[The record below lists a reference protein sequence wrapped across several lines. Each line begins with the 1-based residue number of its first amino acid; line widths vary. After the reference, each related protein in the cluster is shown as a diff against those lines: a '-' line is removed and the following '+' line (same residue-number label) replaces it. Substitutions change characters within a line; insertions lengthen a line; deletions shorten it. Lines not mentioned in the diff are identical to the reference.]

1 MWNDVELLTSDD
13 TNTVRLCIDSR
24 QECGSALYQVDTLVK
39 LSSSAQM
46 LYSPMLYASS
56 NSNHSI
62 VVADM
67 TVVLFDQNFQSVLLQ
82 LHFSTL
88 VDTVGVCQ
96 NGQFLLVGERNG
108 NLHLIYVPQ
117 KKTVFTRAVLQTPQ
131 CDNEKTFR
139 SLVMQ
144 EDKVAPGS
152 YHLFLIVSGGF
163 LHISNLQLEKIERA
177 IEKMDIGALKE
188 LQALMKMG
196 FSSTTEVHSQ
206 CLSAVTADLTNE
218 ILLMIGGSGE
228 NALTQWR
235 MSSAERTMSLSSL
248 LDNKLIPGVRKV
260 QVMENLMY
268 ILDEENVLSIWEA
281 NFLVMVSYWSHLSV
295 YDFLLT
301 TEGET
306 ASASMQ
312 EDASLK
318 LIALT
323 MLNSSQM
330 RSLLVYSVSS
340 MTVLYSLEVSAAS
353 CLVQTGISMDTIYLL
368 EGISESPDSSDG
380 LVSAIV
386 LRCFTEALPENRLS
400 RLLHKHKFKEAETF
414 AKQFGLD
421 VELVHKVKLDFLL
434 EKLAAASVGGC
445 GEAIWSEVV
454 EDAKTNLVK
463 IMDEQFV
470 VRYCMQAPWPTFSIA
485 EEMLNHAASRYP
497 SSQIQEAL
505 SKLAT
510 FCGLN
515 GPHRFSGASWIKF
528 LNSGDYMADILS
540 HLRQGDLKGAQHL
553 WLRHEWEFVER
564 FDERVLDS
572 LLSSIPEN
580 VSSKDLCLW
589 FKSVIVPFVR
599 RTIPKGQ
606 KALARWLEQRARN
619 LQLTEKG
626 DWPQNGLE
634 LAELGLPS
642 FWLWMPLEDFGAE
655 EVEQLRALVASL
667 RQLLDLYR
675 KYNYRL
681 SLSDFEK
688 GNTRSIALLM
698 LDKVLAP
705 ELIPSVIDSSVRP
718 YALAHQLS
726 LDDLLLQY
734 IKDLLDRCSSQTT
747 SLFTEWEGKAVAV
760 LGCMSDPDLVVDAV
774 LEIMYKAVVPW
785 SQVVEQLVQQHLEK
799 EHPKQELL
807 RESYRLMEMKK
818 LLRGYGIRNY
828 NLSNNCQ
835 IMTLVRY
842 ILKQSLPSSLEDAL
856 KLAQAYRLPSAQIH
870 FLYFIQL
877 LGQAKREAGV
887 ILLKQLSLGEAELV
901 IEKLATWARL
911 ELQDKAHVSEEH
923 KQHQM
928 LVAQVMVE
936 VMKFLQRIQKDDAF
950 KSLECENNLKMFEAI
965 AHLQEDFDIFLTPED
980 YADATLR
987 AQFQEQHITAYE
999 NTRARGGA
1007 PGPPSA
1013 AAAPVVANDADG
1025 KIKTISTEAGLHRL
1039 ARQLQRTEQ
1048 QLWADLALRALGV
1061 GKVEKAL
1068 KICSELYQH
1077 HCNTSTGRVFFHA
1090 AQKLCQMLEENVPM
1104 IVPEGLNLP
1113 AVIHQLAC
1121 QAVTVCHPD
1130 LLLDCV
1136 ELCKS
1141 TRAAVDVYRQ
1151 CQIDDYG
1158 FTAKD
1163 SSLDAERDPYTEWS
1177 FQDVFS
1183 EDGIVLDPVSVL
1195 PVQYEI
1201 TTTLLPSSSDSK
1213 LYPLDCSCLSNCS
1226 YVEGADLLK
1235 PLLGP
1240 VSVMLQSLQECS
1252 QLQLALRL
1260 LLSSFSS
1267 ALQHV
1272 TSNNM
1277 ELALSSQLHDS
1288 HRLLRDRERLSE
1300 TGKSTLDSIRAVAI
1314 ALLHKVLNWRV
1325 VDCDL
1330 AIGYCTLLP
1339 KKDVLEILWKVINNT
1354 WQNYEK
1360 ILAVAMVGA
1369 NLCSLYKEDQQRQ
1382 KFRSLMTDAEWGIKL
1397 GKLGISIQAVF
1408 RQCRELKRNLI
1419 PTLVKNRNMT
1429 AELLLQYCST
1439 YQLDGDAALNLYITT
1454 LLLQQEVE
1462 EDLGGDDT
1470 GMGDTGVGQGEAL
1483 GHEDALERAL
1493 HIIPRLHST
1502 SELVIGLSAAILK
1515 LSPYNYERIEAVLK
1529 IIQTADEKITSLPLE
1544 QAVGLL
1550 QHLKSYRRISPPG
1563 ELESCYL
1570 LENALEPSPLAQGR
1584 LPFHLLLQTS
1594 RYFWKIISPELSEE
1608 TFPTLL
1614 LISKLMKVS
1623 LDKLYMTAVY
1633 HVFEKSLKPLL
1644 LEQAKRAQ
1652 GHAPSREA
1660 ARTAKTIMDY
1670 VLCIKNP
1677 EWAAASAHKIAQEL
1691 PAGVEKTRSL
1701 KFCLALGDKW
1711 LKFPNLE
1718 EESRGKAEIFMEK
1731 LKLQYQR
1738 SATENTLRSGCLG
1751 SPELQKLTGLP
1762 ARLIV
1767 ALCEHGSVEQR
1778 MRGPLGQAH
1787 PDIHAVV
1794 KEIAGINNVDLCKVR
1809 DMLLEKWLC
1818 KTGQSA
1824 VKEMNFQDSV
1834 TDIREDPDLM
1844 RVVYLLQMYP
1854 MDFSSRLLNTILTA
1868 EQWPLSRSGPRL
1880 TFSHRSRVLLCL
1892 VHIADPPTLETLLH
1906 IDRTKVQYHLKCHIY
1921 LSQLEALNI
1930 PYTVESFLSSP
1941 KEGMIK
1947 GLWKNHSH
1955 EPQAVRLVADLSL
1968 EYQVFDP
1975 QLWNGVLQKLMGF
1988 NMISYL
1994 QKVLEVLAAVPSVW
2008 QVSNFPRTWRSVI
2021 LAPFMSV
2028 SLPLNSEQITTLYKT
2043 FLLLLK
2049 CPFLLNLDLIGI
2061 AKRFAQAVLPAFSL
2075 GSLLLIPCSL
2085 KKQEQI
2091 QRFLCSCNPLT
2102 VLEQVEEHMSTGELA
2117 GVPRQIRET
2126 VLTFVCQNGHYDK
2139 LVKTQLFPLLKEH
2152 VTSSGQHH
2160 KVRDLV
2166 DYLLSRN
2173 SEEEATSIARE
2184 FLRLKELKGG
2194 KPVSRNCATP
2204 EGLKEFLRKEN
2215 GFSG

>member
-39 LSSSAQM
+39 LSSSAQV
-46 LYSPMLYASS
+46 LYSPTLYASS
-56 NSNHSI
+56 ASNCS
-62 VVADM
+62 VLVADT
-67 TVVLFDQNFQSVLLQ
+67 TVVLFDQNFQSVLLH
-82 LHFSTL
+82 LHFSTV
-88 VDTVGVCQ
+88 VDSVGVCQ

-117 KKTVFTRAVLQTPQ
+117 KKTVLTRAVLQKAQ
-131 CDNEKTFR
+131 GDNEKTFR
-139 SLVMQ
+139 SLIMQ
-144 EDKVAPGS
+144 EDRVDPGS
-152 YHLFLIVSGGF
+152 YHLFLIVSDGF
-163 LHISNLQLEKIERA
+163 IHISNLQLGKIERA

-188 LQALMKMG
+188 LQSLIKMG
-196 FSSTTEVHSQ
+196 FSSTAAVHTECH
-206 CLSAVTADLTNE
+206 SAVTAGLANE
-218 ILLMIGGSGE
+218 ILLIIGGSGE

-235 MSSAERTMSLSSL
+235 MSSAEKAMTLSHL
-248 LDNKLIPGVRKV
+248 LDNRLIPGVRKV

-268 ILDEENVLSIWEA
+268 VLDEENVLSIWEV
-281 NFLVMVSYWSHLSV
+281 NFLVMVSCWSHLSI
-295 YDFLLT
+295 YDFLLSA
-301 TEGET
+301 EGET
-306 ASASMQ
+306 ASVSMQ
-312 EDASLK
+312 EGASVK
-318 LIALT
+318 LVALT
-323 MLNSSQM
+323 MLNNSQM
-330 RSLLVYSVSS
+330 RSLLVYSVPS
-340 MTVLYSLEVSAAS
+340 MTVLYSLDVSATS

-368 EGISESPDSSDG
+368 EGISESPESSDG
-380 LVSAIV
+380 PVSAIV

-400 RLLHKHKFKEAETF
+400 RLLHKHKFEEAEKF
-414 AKQFGLD
+414 AIQFGLD
-421 VELVHKVKLDFLL
+421 VELVYKVKLDFVL
-434 EKLAAASVGGC
+434 EKLAAASAGGC
-445 GEAIWSEVV
+445 GQEVWSELV
-454 EDAKTNLVK
+454 EEAKTNLVK

-470 VRYCMQAPWPTFSIA
+470 VEYCMQAPWPTFSIA
-485 EEMLNHAASRYP
+485 EEMLNHAVSRYP

-515 GPHRFSGASWIKF
+515 GPDKFNGSSWIKF
-528 LNSGDYMADILS
+528 LNSTDYMGDILW
-540 HLRQGDLKGAQHL
+540 HLREGDLRGAQHL

-564 FDERVLDS
+564 FDEKALDS
-572 LLSSIPEN
+572 LLSSVPEN
-580 VSSKDLCLW
+580 IPSKDLCLW
-589 FKSVIVPFVR
+589 FRSIVVPFVR
-599 RTIPKGQ
+599 RTLPKGQ
-606 KALARWLEQRARN
+606 KTLARWLEQRARN
-619 LQLTEKG
+619 LQLTEKS
-626 DWPQNGLE
+626 DWPQNGLDM
-634 LAELGLPS
+634 AELGLPS
-642 FWLWMPLEDFGAE
+642 FWLWMPLEDCGAVE
-655 EVEQLRALVASL
+655 AEQLRALVASL

-675 KYNYRL
+675 KYNCRL

-705 ELIPSVIDSSVRP
+705 ELIPSVIESSVRP
-718 YALAHQLS
+718 YSLAHQLS

-747 SLFTEWEGKAVAV
+747 SLFTEWEAKAIAV
-760 LGCMSDPDLVVDAV
+760 LGCMTDPDLVVDAV

-785 SQVVEQLVQQHLEK
+785 SHVVEELVQQHLEK

-807 RESYRLMEMKK
+807 KESYRLMEMKK

-842 ILKQSLPSSLEDAL
+842 ILKQNLPSSLEDAL
-856 KLAQAYRLPSAQIH
+856 KLAQAYRLPSFHIY

-877 LGQAKREAGV
+877 VGQAKGEACV
-887 ILLKQLSLGEAELV
+887 VLLKQLSPEEAERV

-928 LVAQVMVE
+928 VVAQVMVE

-999 NTRARGGA
+999 NTRGGA
-1007 PGPPSA
+1007 SGRPNG
-1013 AAAPVVANDADG
+1013 AAPVVANDADG
-1025 KIKTISTEAGLHRL
+1025 KMKTISTEAGLHRL
-1039 ARQLQRTEQ
+1039 ARQLQRSEQ
-1048 QLWADLALRALGV
+1048 ELWADLALRALAV

-1077 HCNTSTGRVFFHA
+1077 HCNASTGRVFFCA

-1104 IVPEGLNLP
+1104 ILPEGLNLP

-1121 QAVTVCHPD
+1121 QAVTVCHRD

-1136 ELCKS
+1136 ELCMS

-1158 FTAKD
+1158 FTTKD
-1163 SSLDAERDPYTEWS
+1163 SSLEAERDPYTEWS
-1177 FQDVFS
+1177 FQDVFN
-1183 EDGIVLDPVSVL
+1183 EDGIVLDPLSVL
-1195 PVQYEI
+1195 PIQYEI
-1201 TTTLLPSSSDSK
+1201 TTALLPSSSDSK
-1213 LYPLDCSCLSNCS
+1213 LYPLGCSCLSHCP
-1226 YVEGADLLK
+1226 YVEGCDFLK

-1240 VSVMLQSLQECS
+1240 VSVMLQNLQECS

-1260 LLSSFSS
+1260 LLCSFSS
-1267 ALQHV
+1267 VLQHV

-1277 ELALSSQLHDS
+1277 ELSLSAQLHDS
-1288 HRLLRDRERLSE
+1288 HRLLRDRECLSDI
-1300 TGKSTLDSIRAVAI
+1300 GKTTLDAIKNVAI

-1360 ILAVAMVGA
+1360 VLAVAMVGA
-1369 NLCSLYKEDQQRQ
+1369 HLCSLYKEDQQRQ
-1382 KFRSLMTDAEWGIKL
+1382 KFLYLMTDAEWGIKL
-1397 GKLGISIQAVF
+1397 GKLGISIQSVF

-1419 PTLVKNRNMT
+1419 PTLVKNRNMS
-1429 AELLLQYCST
+1429 ADLLLQYCST

-1454 LLLQQEVE
+1454 LLLQQETE
-1462 EDLGGDDT
+1462 EDLGGDEA
-1470 GMGDTGVGQGEAL
+1470 GMGDTGAGQGEAL
-1483 GHEDALERAL
+1483 GHADALERAL
-1493 HIIPRLHST
+1493 QIIPRLHST

-1544 QAVGLL
+1544 QTVGLL
-1550 QHLKSYRRISPPG
+1550 QHLKSYKRISPPA

-1570 LENALEPSPLAQGR
+1570 LENSLEPTPLAHTR
-1584 LPFHLLLQTS
+1584 LPFHLLLQTN

-1623 LDKLYMTAVY
+1623 LDKLYMSAVC
-1633 HVFEKSLKPLL
+1633 HVFERSLKPLL
-1644 LEQAKRAQ
+1644 LEQAKRPQ
-1652 GHAPSREA
+1652 GHAPGRET

-1670 VLCIKNP
+1670 VLCIRNP
-1677 EWAAASAHKIAQEL
+1677 EWAAATAHKIAQEL
-1691 PAGVEKTRSL
+1691 PAGVEKARSL

-1718 EESRGKAEIFMEK
+1718 AESRSKAEIFMEK

-1738 SATENTLRSGCLG
+1738 SATENTLRSSGLA

-1767 ALCEHGSVEQR
+1767 ALFEHGSVEQR
-1778 MRGPLGQAH
+1778 MLGSMGQTH

-1794 KEIAGINNVDLCKVR
+1794 MEIAAINNVDVCKVR

-1824 VKEMNFQDSV
+1824 AKEMNFQDSV

-1854 MDFSSRLLNTILTA
+1854 LDFSSRLLNTILTA
-1868 EQWPLSRSGPRL
+1868 EKWPLSRSGPRL
-1880 TFSHRSRVLLCL
+1880 TFFHRSRALLCL

-1906 IDRTKVQYHLKCHIY
+1906 IDRSKVQYHLKCHIY

-1975 QLWNGVLQKLMGF
+1975 QLWNGVLQKLLGF
-1988 NMISYL
+1988 SMISYL

-2028 SLPLNSEQITTLYKT
+2028 SLPLSSEQITTLYKT

-2061 AKRFAQAVLPAFSL
+2061 AKRFAQAGLSAFSL
-2075 GSLLLIPCSL
+2075 GSLLLIPCSQ
-2085 KKQEQI
+2085 KKQQQI
-2091 QRFLCSCNPLT
+2091 QCFLSSCNPLT
-2102 VLEQVEEHMSTGELA
+2102 VLEQVEEHMNTGELA
-2117 GVPRQIRET
+2117 GVPSQIKET
-2126 VLTFVCQNGHYDK
+2126 VLTFVCQSGQYEP
-2139 LVKTQLFPLLKEH
+2139 LVKTRLFPLLKQH
-2152 VTSSGQHH
+2152 VTSSGRHSEV
-2160 KVRDLV
+2160 KDLV
-2166 DYLLSRN
+2166 DHLLSRN
-2173 SEEEATSIARE
+2173 CEEEATSLARE
-2184 FLRLKELKGG
+2184 YLRLREPTGG
-2194 KPVSRNCATP
+2194 KAASHSSAAEV
-2204 EGLKEFLRKEN
+2204 LKEFLRTEN
-2215 GFSG
+2215 GFSR

>member
-39 LSSSAQM
+39 LSSSAKV
-46 LYSPMLYASS
+46 LDSPKLYASS
-56 NSNHSI
+56 ASNSSI
-62 VVADM
+62 LVADT
-67 TVVLFDQNFQSVLLQ
+67 TVVLFDQNFQSVLLH
-82 LHFSTL
+82 LHFGTL
-88 VDTVGVCQ
+88 VDTVAVCQ

-117 KKTVFTRAVLQTPQ
+117 KKTVLTKAVLQKTQ
-131 CDNEKTFR
+131 SDNEKTFR
-139 SLVMQ
+139 SLIVQ
-144 EDKVAPGS
+144 EDKMAPGS
-152 YHLFLIVSGGF
+152 YHLFLIVLDGF
-163 LHISNLQLEKIERA
+163 IHISNLELEKIERA
-177 IEKMDIGALKE
+177 FEKTDIGALKE
-188 LQALMKMG
+188 LQSRIKMN
-196 FSSTTEVHSQ
+196 FSSTREVHTR
-206 CLSAVTADLTNE
+206 CHSAVTADLTNE
-218 ILLMIGGSGE
+218 IRLIIGGSGE
-228 NALTQWR
+228 NALTQWGL
-235 MSSAERTMSLSSL
+235 SSAEKTMSLNHL
-248 LDNKLIPGVRKV
+248 LDNKLISGVRKV

-268 ILDEENVLSIWEA
+268 VLDEENVLSIWEV
-281 NFLVMVSYWSHLSV
+281 NFLVMLSCWSHLSI

-301 TEGET
+301 AEGET
-306 ASASMQ
+306 VSVSMQ
-312 EDASLK
+312 EGTSVK

-323 MLNSSQM
+323 MLNNSQM
-330 RSLLVYSVSS
+330 RSLLVYSVAS
-340 MTVLYSLEVSAAS
+340 MTVLYSLEVSASS

-368 EGISESPDSSDG
+368 EGISESPESSDG
-380 LVSAIV
+380 PVSAIV

-400 RLLHKHKFKEAETF
+400 RLLHKHKFEEAENF
-414 AKQFGLD
+414 AIQFGLD
-421 VELVHKVKLDFLL
+421 VELVYKVKLDFVL
-434 EKLAAASVGGC
+434 EKLASASVGGY
-445 GEAIWSEVV
+445 GQAVWSELV
-454 EDAKTNLVK
+454 EEAKTNLIK

-470 VRYCMQAPWPTFSIA
+470 VQCCMQAPWPTFSIA

-515 GPHRFSGASWIKF
+515 GPDNFNGISWIQF
-528 LNSGDYMADILS
+528 LNSADYMSDVLW
-540 HLRQGDLKGAQHL
+540 HLREGDLKGAQHL
-553 WLRHEWEFVER
+553 WLRHEWQFVEQ
-564 FDERVLDS
+564 FDEKVLDS

-580 VSSKDLCLW
+580 IPSKDLCLW
-589 FKSVIVPFVR
+589 FKSVIIPFVR
-599 RTIPKGQ
+599 RTLPKGQ
-606 KALARWLEQRARN
+606 KTLARWLEQRARN

-626 DWPQNGLE
+626 DWPQNGLD

-642 FWLWMPLEDFGAE
+642 IWLWMPQDDYGAE
-655 EVEQLRALVASL
+655 EVDQLKALVVSL

-675 KYNYRL
+675 KYNCRL

-688 GNTRSIALLM
+688 QGSTRIALLM

-705 ELIPSVIDSSVRP
+705 ELIPSVIERSVGP

-760 LGCMSDPDLVVDAV
+760 LGCITDPDLVVDAV

-785 SQVVEQLVQQHLEK
+785 SLVVEQLVQKHLEK
-799 EHPKQELL
+799 EHPKQKLL
-807 RESYRLMEMKK
+807 MESYRLMEMKK
-818 LLRGYGIRNY
+818 LLMGYGIRNY

-835 IMTLVRY
+835 IMTLVKY
-842 ILKQSLPSSLEDAL
+842 ILKQNLPSSLEDAL
-856 KLAQAYRLPSAQIH
+856 KLTQAYKLPPSQIY

-877 LGQAKREAGV
+877 VGQAKKEACV
-887 ILLKQLSLGEAELV
+887 TLLKQLSPGEAEHV
-901 IEKLATWARL
+901 IERLTTWARL

-928 LVAQVMVE
+928 VVAQVMVE
-936 VMKFLQRIQKDDAF
+936 VLKFLQRIQKDDAF
-950 KSLECENNLKMFEAI
+950 KSLDCENNLKMFEAI

-987 AQFQEQHITAYE
+987 ARFQEQHITAYE

-1007 PGPPSA
+1007 PGRPNV
-1013 AAAPVVANDADG
+1013 AAPVVANDTDG
-1025 KIKTISTEAGLHRL
+1025 KTKTISTEAGLHRL
-1039 ARQLQRTEQ
+1039 ARQLQRSEQ
-1048 QLWADLALRALGV
+1048 ELWADLALRALGV

-1068 KICSELYQH
+1068 KICSELYLH
-1077 HCNTSTGRVFFHA
+1077 HCNASTGRVFFSA
-1090 AQKLCQMLEENVPM
+1090 AQKLCLMLEENMPM
-1104 IVPEGLNLP
+1104 IIPEGLNLP

-1121 QAVTVCHPD
+1121 QAVTVCHQD

-1158 FTAKD
+1158 FTTKD
-1163 SSLDAERDPYTEWS
+1163 SSLEAERDPYTEWS
-1177 FQDVFS
+1177 FQDVFN

-1195 PVQYEI
+1195 PIQYEI
-1201 TTTLLPSSSDSK
+1201 TTALLPSSSDSK

-1226 YVEGADLLK
+1226 YVEGFDFVK

-1240 VSVMLQSLQECS
+1240 VSMMLQSLQECS
-1252 QLQLALRL
+1252 QLELALRL
-1260 LLSSFSS
+1260 LLSSFCSTM
-1267 ALQHV
+1267 QHV

-1277 ELALSSQLHDS
+1277 DLALSSQLHDS
-1288 HRLLRDRERLSE
+1288 HRLLRDRESLSD
-1300 TGKSTLDSIRAVAI
+1300 TGKTTLDTIKAVAV

-1339 KKDVLEILWKVINNT
+1339 KKDVFEILWKVINNT

-1369 NLCSLYKEDQQRQ
+1369 QLCSLYKEEQQRQ
-1382 KFRSLMTDAEWGIKL
+1382 KFLSLMTDAEWGIKL
-1397 GKLGISIQAVF
+1397 GKLGISIQSVF
-1408 RQCRELKRNLI
+1408 RQCREMKKNLI
-1419 PTLVKNRNMT
+1419 PTLVKNWNMT

-1439 YQLDGDAALNLYITT
+1439 FHLDGDSALNLYITT
-1454 LLLQQEVE
+1454 LLLQQETQ
-1462 EDLGGDDT
+1462 EDLGGDEV
-1470 GMGDTGVGQGEAL
+1470 GMGDTSGGQGEAL
-1483 GHEDALERAL
+1483 GHVEALERAL
-1493 HIIPRLHST
+1493 QIIPRLHST
-1502 SELVIGLSAAILK
+1502 SELVISLSAAILK

-1550 QHLKSYRRISPPG
+1550 QHLKSYKRICPPA

-1570 LENALEPSPLAQGR
+1570 LENSLEPTPLANTR
-1584 LPFHLLLQTS
+1584 LPFHLLLQTNC
-1594 RYFWKIISPELSEE
+1594 YFWKIISPELSEE
-1608 TFPTLL
+1608 SFPTLL

-1623 LDKLYMTAVY
+1623 LDKLYMSAVY
-1633 HVFEKSLKPLL
+1633 HVFEKNLKPLL
-1644 LEQAKRAQ
+1644 LEQVKRAH
-1652 GHAPSREA
+1652 GHAPSKEA
-1660 ARTAKTIMDY
+1660 ARAAKTIMDY
-1670 VLCIKNP
+1670 VLCIRNP
-1677 EWAAASAHKIAQEL
+1677 EWAAATAHKIAQEL

-1701 KFCLALGDKW
+1701 KFCFTLGDKW
-1711 LKFPNLE
+1711 LKVPNLE
-1718 EESRGKAEIFMEK
+1718 EDSRSKAEIFMEK

-1738 SATENTLRSGCLG
+1738 SATENTLRSSSLG
-1751 SPELQKLTGLP
+1751 SPEHQKLTGLP

-1767 ALCEHGSVEQR
+1767 ALFEHSSVEQR
-1778 MRGPLGQAH
+1778 MRGSMGQAH
-1787 PDIHAVV
+1787 PDILTVV
-1794 KEIAGINNVDLCKVR
+1794 KEIAVINNVDLCKVR

-1824 VKEMNFQDSV
+1824 AKEMNFQDCV

-1854 MDFSSRLLNTILTA
+1854 VDFSSRLLNTILTA
-1868 EQWPLSRSGPRL
+1868 EKWPLSRSGPRL
-1880 TFSHRSRVLLCL
+1880 TFFHRSRALLCL

-1975 QLWNGVLQKLMGF
+1975 QLWNGVLQKLLGF
-1988 NMISYL
+1988 SMISYL

-2008 QVSNFPRTWRSVI
+2008 QVSNFPRTWRSVL

-2028 SLPLNSEQITTLYKT
+2028 SLPLSSEQITTLYKT

-2061 AKRFAQAVLPAFSL
+2061 AKRFAQAGLPAFSL
-2075 GSLLLIPCSL
+2075 GSLLLIPCSQ
-2085 KKQEQI
+2085 KKQQQI
-2091 QRFLCSCNPLT
+2091 QCFLSSCNLQT
-2102 VLEQVEEHMSTGELA
+2102 VLEQVEEHMNTGELA
-2117 GVPRQIRET
+2117 GMPSQIQET

-2139 LVKTQLFPLLKEH
+2139 LIKSKLFPLLKQH
-2152 VTSSGQHH
+2152 VTSSGHH
-2160 KVRDLV
+2160 NKVKDLV

-2173 SEEEATSIARE
+2173 CEEEATSIARE

-2194 KPVSRNCATP
+2194 KHVSQNTP
-2204 EGLKEFLRKEN
+2204 APEVLQEFLRKEN
-2215 GFSG
+2215 GF